1 MNLSSDSAHKR
12 SSGDF
17 LAGLRRS
24 RTSGS
29 EDTSAASA
37 PGAIKAVVR
46 HNRVPASFDTYTL
59 QLIDVDKNFNNETGT
74 GLLTK
79 DWNKSYH
86 SAQVIFN
93 GSAESV
99 ICKSMLHTAHNRLY
113 TGTLGLTPTE
123 KLTLTCGEDF
133 LRMFNFGRVEQVT
146 LPSVFTTAGESLSA
160 LKVVPFT
167 YVLLESGVMRFS
179 QTQHKDMDALLQLP
193 SSVDFMSKHAV
204 MADGAE
210 SVVYAGELFV
220 LVRRR
225 HHILVIDNGSGTYAP
240 GDAHGELKRLEG
252 LLVRNFPGLVV
263 LAKVYNAPLTED
275 AIEAAIARHTHTT
288 AAGEAQA
295 AATQSA

>member
-1 MNLSSDSAHKR
+1 
-12 SSGDF
+12 
-17 LAGLRRS
+17 
-24 RTSGS
+24 
-29 EDTSAASA
+29 
-37 PGAIKAVVR
+37 
-46 HNRVPASFDTYTL
+46 
-59 QLIDVDKNFNNETGT
+59 
-74 GLLTK
+74 
-79 DWNKSYH
+79 
-86 SAQVIFN
+86 
-93 GSAESV
+93 
-99 ICKSMLHTAHNRLY
+99 MLHTAHNRLY